1 MSEIRVAIFEDN
13 KHLRESLFYLV
24 NGTSGLLCT
33 GSFHDCSDLLFKLKQ
48 STPDVILMDIEMPG
62 MDGIEAVKIVK
73 QEYPHIQILMQTI
86 FHDDENIF
94 NSICAG
100 ASGYILKT
108 TSPAGYID
116 AILDVYNGGSP
127 MSSSIAR
134 RVLTLFQ
141 KNVTPATND
150 NYQLTPKE
158 KDILQHMVQG
168 KSFKMIAAATGI
180 SYETVRTHM
189 KNIYLKLHVNSNT
202 EAVSKALREK
212 IVS

>member
-1 MSEIRVAIFEDN
+1 MSDIRVAIFEDN

-24 NGTSGLLCT
+24 NGTGGLICT
-33 GSFHDCSDLLFKLKQ
+33 GAFHDCSDLLFKIKQ
-48 STPDVILMDIEMPG
+48 SAPDVILMDIEMPG
-62 MDGIEAVKIVK
+62 MRGIDAVKIVK
-73 QEYPHIQILMQTI
+73 QEHPEIQILMQTI

-116 AILDVYNGGSP
+116 AIQDVFNGGSP

-141 KNVTPATND
+141 KNIIPAPDN

-158 KDILQHMVQG
+158 KDILQQMVLG
-168 KSFKMIAAATGI
+168 KSFKMIAAVTGI